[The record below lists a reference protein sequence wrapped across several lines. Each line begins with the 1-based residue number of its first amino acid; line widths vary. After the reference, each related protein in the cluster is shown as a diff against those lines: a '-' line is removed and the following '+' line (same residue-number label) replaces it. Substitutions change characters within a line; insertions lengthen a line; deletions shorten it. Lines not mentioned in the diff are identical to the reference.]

1 MNESD
6 NQTSNENQRKEARPV
21 WNNRSALVAIVTSFA
36 VGLLASLALRDEAP
50 EVQRSIGGEDSQVQ
64 IKWRVP
70 IAFSTNL
77 PALGDNIVWVSE
89 TLQKASNGRVV
100 LDVFEPGMLI
110 PPFSITEGVRDGKTS
125 AGYTWLGYDQGR
137 IPATPLVSAVP
148 FGMEPWEYTAWY
160 FQGEGKVL
168 TENLYQSHN
177 IHPILC
183 GLVSPETAGWFRFKV
198 ETLDDIRGLKIRF
211 AGLGGKVMERLGASV
226 TMLPGG
232 EIFQALEKGAIDAT
246 EFSMPAVDQTLGFHK
261 VAKFNYFPG
270 WHQTFTASHLVVNR
284 DVWSAMSA
292 SDQTLIEMA
301 CTAGVTRNL
310 AKAEAIQ
317 GAVINA
323 FPGQGVTPV
332 KFSNDVLK
340 QLQRVTLEVL
350 EEEARKDADF
360 DRIYKSQLAFLK
372 TYKKWKDL
380 AFLDRDF

>member
-1 MNESD
+1 MKESND
-6 NQTSNENQRKEARPV
+6 QSSADSQKNNTRPV

-36 VGLLASLALRDEAP
+36 VGLLASLALRDDAP
-50 EVQRSIGGEDSQVQ
+50 LVERRLGEEKQQVR

-77 PALGDNIVWVSE
+77 PALGDNIVYVSE
-89 TLQKASNGRVV
+89 TLEKASNGRVI

-137 IPATPLVSAVP
+137 IPATPLISAVP

-160 FQGEGKVL
+160 YEGEGKLL
-168 TENLYQSHN
+168 TEKLYRSHN

-183 GLVSPETAGWFRFKV
+183 GLVGPETAGWFKFKV

-211 AGLGGKVMERLGASV
+211 AGLGGKVMEKLGASV

-246 EFSMPAVDQTLGFHK
+246 EFSLPAVDQTLGFHK
-261 VAKFNYFPG
+261 IAKFNYFPG
-270 WHQTFTASHLVVNR
+270 WHQTFTASHLVINS
-284 DVWSAMSA
+284 DVWSALTSN
-292 SDQTLIEMA
+292 DQALIEMA

-317 GAVINA
+317 GAVIEG
-323 FPGQGVTPV
+323 FPAQGVTPV
-332 KFSNDVLK
+332 KFSNTVLR

-360 DRIYKSQLAFLK
+360 DRI
-372 TYKKWKDL
+372 
-380 AFLDRDF
+380 